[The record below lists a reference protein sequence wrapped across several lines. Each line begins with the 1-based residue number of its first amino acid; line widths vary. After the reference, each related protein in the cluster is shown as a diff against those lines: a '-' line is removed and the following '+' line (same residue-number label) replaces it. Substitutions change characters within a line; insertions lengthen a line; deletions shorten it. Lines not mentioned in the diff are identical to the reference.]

1 MKISKIQLTNFKR
14 FNDLQIDNIPDTAK
28 LVLLIGSN
36 GSGKSSLFDAF
47 GFMDAAIKQDI
58 PLNNTSWTY
67 FKKDSAL
74 PVSVKIEFD
83 KKKTYLISNND
94 FTKPNLPANA
104 FYGRTSFRQLS
115 RLTRTALGQGAA
127 VDFQKDTDRPK
138 FFIDRDNR
146 FENDIEKMTEVIL
159 KEFFTSNQSN
169 EQIKKKYIEPI
180 NKAFENIFG
189 NKNGTKLRLI
199 AIIPPLEGKVAQ
211 IIFTKGVSE
220 FPYNY
225 LGAGE
230 KEIFNLLINLLIRV
244 PLHQDTI
251 YYLDELDLHLN
262 TQLQFNLLKEITE
275 NWIPE
280 NCQLWTASHS
290 LGFIEYAKQAEQA
303 AILDFDDFD
312 FDAPRILS
320 PEPKENPDIYEI
332 AVGKEFLSSLFEK
345 MTIYFV
351 ENKDRDYYATVGIPK
366 SVFVPDNNRNNVYHK
381 VRTSNM
387 KGIVDR
393 DFLSDDDIKNIRK
406 QYPNLY
412 ILHYYS
418 IENYLYHPDNL
429 EEYNQNKGREFDK
442 IKYIKDLT
450 KAKNEIKDTLSLHI
464 PLSRASYPYF
474 GEPHFNGNPLQK
486 RFRNEGENI
495 EQSTSIQKYLNSHT
509 FETFYKSL
517 PMKTY
522 CTHLQQRQNIAKSDL
537 VKTKWFK
544 NYIEKLLKS

>member
-1 MKISKIQLTNFKR
+1 MKISKIQLINFKR
-14 FNDLQIDNIPDTAK
+14 FNDLQIDNIPETAK

-47 GFMDAAIKQDI
+47 GFIDAAIKQDI

-74 PVSVKIEFD
+74 PVSVKFQVD
-83 KKKTYLISNND
+83 KKKEYLISNID
-94 FTKPNLPANA
+94 FVKPNLSANA

-115 RLTRTALGQGAA
+115 RLTRTALGQGGLI
-127 VDFQKDTDRPK
+127 DFQKDSDRPK
-138 FFIDRDNR
+138 FFIDRDTR
-146 FENDIEKMTEVIL
+146 FENDIEIMTETIL
-159 KEFFTSNQSN
+159 NEFFISNQTN

-180 NKAFENIFG
+180 NKAFENILG
-189 NKNGTKLRLI
+189 NKNGTKLRLLK
-199 AIIPPLEGKVAQ
+199 IIPPLDGKVAQ
-211 IIFTKGVSE
+211 IIFAKGVSE
-220 FPYNY
+220 FHYNY

-244 PLHQDTI
+244 PLYQNTI

-290 LGFIEYAKQAEQA
+290 LGFIEYAKQSEQA

-381 VRTSNM
+381 VRTSDM

-393 DFLSDDDIKNIRK
+393 DFLSNDDIKNIRK
-406 QYPNLY
+406 QYPSLY

-429 EEYNQNKGREFDK
+429 EEYNQSKGREFDK

-464 PLSRASYPYF
+464 PLSRTSYPYF

-495 EQSTSIQKYLNSHT
+495 EQSTSVQKYLNSNT

-522 CTHLQQRQNIAKSDL
+522 CTHLQQRQNIPKSDL

-544 NYIEKLLKS
+544 NHIEKLLK